1 MTPSILEIVLYIL
14 IGLATILYVVNGIV
28 KIKTGHG
35 LFKKKKTKDNDEE
48 EE

>member
-14 IGLATILYVVNGIV
+14 IGLAVILYVVNGIV

-35 LFKKKKTKDNDEE
+35 LFKKKNKNNEDDD
-48 EE
+48 